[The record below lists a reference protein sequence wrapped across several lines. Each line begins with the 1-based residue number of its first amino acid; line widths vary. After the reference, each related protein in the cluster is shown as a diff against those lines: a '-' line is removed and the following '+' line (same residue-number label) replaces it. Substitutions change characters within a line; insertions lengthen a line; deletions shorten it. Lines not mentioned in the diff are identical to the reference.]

1 MSDENKADLMQ
12 MLAVPGVLAAPG
24 YTDKP
29 QRLPASK
36 LGGGRNKTRT
46 MHGSVVVVVVVVV
59 VVAVVVEVRVVK

>member
-1 MSDENKADLMQ
+1 MSDENRADLMQ
-12 MLAVPGVLAAPG
+12 MLAVRGVLAAPG

-46 MHGSVVVVVVVVV
+46 MHGSVVVVVVVV
-59 VVAVVVEVRVVK
+59 AVVVEVRAVK

>member
-1 MSDENKADLMQ
+1 MQ
-12 MLAVPGVLAAPG
+12 MLAVRGVLAAPG

-46 MHGSVVVVVVVVV
+46 MHWSVVVVVVVVV
-59 VVAVVVEVRVVK
+59 VAAAAAAVVVDVRVVK